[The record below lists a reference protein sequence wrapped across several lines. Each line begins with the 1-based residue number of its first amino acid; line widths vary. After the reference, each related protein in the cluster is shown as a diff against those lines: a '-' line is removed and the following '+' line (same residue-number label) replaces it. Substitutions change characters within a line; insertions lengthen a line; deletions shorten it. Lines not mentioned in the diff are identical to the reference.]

1 MHFYVKSLIFVQIVW
16 INDMK
21 SSVGRLFLQA
31 VAAVCLPFMT
41 VSCHSGGY
49 VTITGYAQ
57 GGSYLV
63 KVDTQG
69 TDVPPEDIKDGIDS
83 ILVAFDNSLSGYN
96 PSSLLTRF
104 NAGET
109 IRPDSTFIGIYRL
122 SRHFYDMTDGAF
134 DVSAAPLFDMWGFG
148 FTSDSLPG
156 PAEVEAVLRY
166 IGMRRLVPDLAD
178 ALSPSGTLDGADAV
192 ADGNPAHRPHLNYNA
207 IAQGYSC
214 DLVAGYLESLGITSM
229 LVDIGGEIV
238 CSGYNPAGKPWTI
251 GVDRPYDGNDVS
263 GADLKGVLEAGPERC
278 GVVTSGNYRKFYVV
292 DGRKYAHTIDPR
304 TGYPV
309 SHSLLSAT
317 IVADDAATAD
327 ALATYCMVI
336 GFEKAAEFIGS
347 RQDLE
352 GYLIYDDGGEMRT
365 WKSPGF
371 RLVRE

>member
-57 GGSYLV
+57 GGTYMV

-178 ALSPSGTLDGADAV
+178 ATPLQTIAAAIRAIPVNRTAGSPFGA
-192 ADGNPAHRPHLNYNA
+192 
-207 IAQGYSC
+207 
-214 DLVAGYLESLGITSM
+214 
-229 LVDIGGEIV
+229 
-238 CSGYNPAGKPWTI
+238 
-251 GVDRPYDGNDVS
+251 
-263 GADLKGVLEAGPERC
+263 
-278 GVVTSGNYRKFYVV
+278 
-292 DGRKYAHTIDPR
+292 PR
-304 TGYPV
+304 
-309 SHSLLSAT
+309 
-317 IVADDAATAD
+317 
-327 ALATYCMVI
+327 
-336 GFEKAAEFIGS
+336 
-347 RQDLE
+347 
-352 GYLIYDDGGEMRT
+352 
-365 WKSPGF
+365 
-371 RLVRE
+371 

>member
-41 VSCHSGGY
+41 VSCHSG
-49 VTITGYAQ
+49 
-57 GGSYLV
+57 
-63 KVDTQG
+63 
-69 TDVPPEDIKDGIDS
+69 DGIDS